1 MAESISLINNGFY
14 DHLNSLWYEGG
25 EDHPIS
31 LLRAENR
38 VRTPWVAKTIEDTL
52 GASKHVLDV
61 GCGAGL
67 LSNFLSLLGH
77 QVTGIDLSY
86 TSLRYAK
93 ERDVSKSVR
102 YLQANANS
110 MPFEDDSFDAV
121 CAMDLLE
128 HVETPWQVV
137 REAARVLK
145 PGGVFFFHTF
155 NRNLLSYLM
164 IIKAVEWFIPRT
176 PKNMHVYNL
185 FIKPEELQKAMMDVG
200 FGKPQFVG
208 LRPAFMSRATWRMVL
223 KRRVESDF
231 LFKFVKSLKTGYC
244 GFATLK
250 SC

>member
-1 MAESISLINNGFY
+1 MAESISLINNEFY

-38 VRTPWVAKTIEDTL
+38 VRTPWVANSIDEKL
-52 GASKHVLDV
+52 GPSKQVLDI

-67 LSNFLSLLGH
+67 LSNFLSLVGH
-77 QVTGIDLSY
+77 QVTGIDLSF

-102 YLQANANS
+102 YLQANANKL
-110 MPFEDDSFDAV
+110 PFENACFDVV

-128 HVETPWQVV
+128 HVDTPARVIS
-137 REAARVLK
+137 EAARVLK
-145 PGGVFFFHTF
+145 PGGMFFFHTF

-185 FIKPEELQKAMMDVG
+185 FIKPEELQKYALDVG
-200 FGKPQFVG
+200 FEKPQFVG
-208 LRPAFMSRATWRMVL
+208 LRPAFLSRGTWRMVL
-223 KRRVESDF
+223 KQRVESDF
-231 LFKFVKSLKTGYC
+231 LFKFVESLKTGYC
-244 GFATLK
+244 GYTFK
-250 SC
+250 K